1 MPWNHFQSWNFF
13 YATVTCTKKQKESV
27 RPFSLWISS
36 LGKDDISWLI
46 VNVHPSRWIG
56 ILVNLWLKLDLHFI
70 CLSQQWCGFR
80 DMNLF
85 RNSLAREI
93 GICSSK
99 VSSFFLCVGSQ
110 WNIAGSVP
118 ELHVVPN
125 SSLQQGQS
133 LAVWLDGREHPPGW
147 C

>member
-27 RPFSLWISS
+27 KPFSLWISS

-56 ILVNLWLKLDLHFI
+56 MLVNLCLKLGLHFI
-70 CLSQQWCGFR
+70 CLSQQWCRFR

-93 GICSSK
+93 GFCSSR

-118 ELHVVPN
+118 ELHVAPN
-125 SSLQQGQS
+125 SSLQQGQR